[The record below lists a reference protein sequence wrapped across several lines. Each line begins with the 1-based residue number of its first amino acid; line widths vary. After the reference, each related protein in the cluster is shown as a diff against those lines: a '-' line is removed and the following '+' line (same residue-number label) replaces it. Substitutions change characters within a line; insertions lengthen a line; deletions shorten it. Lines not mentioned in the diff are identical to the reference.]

1 MDYHFRPL
9 GKTCSAT
16 GKPFAPGSQVVSV
29 LVEQNGVLSRFDYA
43 SDAWP
48 GAPDKVIGHWKM
60 QVPDG
65 PPQRR
70 PIDTEA
76 MLRYFEQ
83 LTEDAN
89 PGFEKIRYVLALYLL
104 QKRRIRLDGARTEDE
119 ITYLNLVG
127 SQGEGPYE
135 VRDQQMAQ
143 EEIVQLQAALH
154 QQMETEWQAA

>member
-48 GAPDKVIGHWKM
+48 GPPEKTIGHWKT

-104 QKRRIRLDGARTEDE
+104 QKRRIKLDGARTEDE

-127 SQGEGPYE
+127 SQGEGPFE

-154 QQMETEWQAA
+154 QQMESEWQAA